1 MKLIALQI
9 VGVGELAWSSRR
21 LVFGDRV
28 TQLYGDNGSGKT
40 PVVQSIAFALG
51 YDVEYHI
58 DILERADR
66 VVLEVLV
73 GCDSY
78 VITRRIKSKF
88 DVTVQNHAGDVA
100 EFISEREFSRY
111 LLTVWGLEDPVLTT
125 VRDLSTHIYSPQLL
139 PLFYLDQNH
148 GYAVDYYVTSK
159 FIKNQYAE
167 AMRLV
172 FGLAPKNSFDKRRAK
187 SELREKLEYLDR
199 AVVRL
204 EKQIEELTEDLLGAT
219 RRSAVEIDADLE
231 LAKTALEEIRETQ
244 GGVQQIDVALESR
257 IAQLQQ
263 QSHVLLREKS
273 ELEARVRGFS
283 QIRHEIEVET
293 DTLSLNEEARRVF
306 RSFEAICANAGC
318 GLFLSSSETYGKSLL
333 YLRDQIKDLERTNG
347 VHQRRLKAL
356 GEQLAQLRDDISAAQ
371 AERERASS
379 SSAVGSLVEVVSE
392 LTERVIHLRRSRQI
406 EIELSKVES
415 AYVEKLDERART
427 QAHLGEMEGGGSVA
441 DLDLLKARNAL
452 AERIRFWLGI
462 LRSSNVSWDVHVDND
477 FNVTFGGQKITAYN
491 GSTMTRVVLAIR
503 TAAFEL
509 ICRRNGNAPRFFILD
524 TPRQQDIA
532 RADLAAYIEQLQ
544 ALGSEYQAQIVLS
557 TTNHRYDLGAGDVE
571 WIPDFP
577 GEKHPMFLG
586 VQTSKDALVH
596 L

>member
-21 LVFGDRV
+21 LVFGHRV

-40 PVVQSIAFALG
+40 PIVQSIAFALG
-51 YDVEYHI
+51 YDVEYHL

-66 VVLEVLV
+66 VVLEVQV
-73 GCDSY
+73 DGNPY

-100 EFISEREFSRY
+100 EFISEREFSRF
-111 LLTVWGLEDPVLTT
+111 LLALWGLEDPVLTT

-148 GYAVDYYVTSK
+148 GYAVDYYTTSK

-172 FGLAPKNSFDKRRAK
+172 FGLAPKNSCDKRRTR
-187 SELREKLEYLDR
+187 SELKDKLEYLDR

-204 EKQIEELTEDLLGAT
+204 EKQIEELTEDLLGAP
-219 RRSAVEIDADLE
+219 RRSAVEIESDLE
-231 LAKTALEEIRETQ
+231 LAKTALEELRETQ
-244 GGVQQIDVALESR
+244 GGVQQIDVALENR

-263 QSHVLLREKS
+263 QSNSLLREKS

-283 QIRHEIEVET
+283 QIRHEIEVEA

-306 RSFEAICANAGC
+306 SLFDAICANSGC
-318 GLFLSSSETYGKSLL
+318 GLFLRSSETYGKSLL
-333 YLRDQIKDLERTNG
+333 YLKDQIKDLERTNG
-347 VHQRRLKAL
+347 SHQRRLSIL
-356 GEQLAQLRDDISAAQ
+356 SEQLIRLRNEISVAQ
-371 AERERASS
+371 AERERASTKS
-379 SSAVGSLVEVVSE
+379 TVGSLVEVVSE
-392 LTERVIHLRRSRQI
+392 LTERVIHLRRSKQI

-427 QAHLGEMEGGGSVA
+427 QAHLTEMEGGGSAA
-441 DLDLLKARNAL
+441 DLNLLKVRNAI

-462 LRSSNVSWDVHVDND
+462 LSSSNVSLDVHVDND

-509 ICRRNGNAPRFFILD
+509 ICRRDGSAPRFFILD

-532 RADLAAYIEQLQ
+532 RADLATYIEQLQ
-544 ALGSEYQAQIVLS
+544 VLGSEHHAQIVLS
-557 TTNHRYDLGAGDVE
+557 TTNHRYDLGMSDVE
-571 WIPDFP
+571 WVPDFP
-577 GEKHPMFLG
+577 GENHPMFLG
-586 VQTSKDALVH
+586 SHASTDALVH
-596 L
+596 S